1 MRCHQTT
8 NAGMVPYRQSDLKI
22 ILPTMVGVVLVEGK
36 AKYFLAHCRNTIR
49 VQHSPSVSYMLRF
62 ARNIYDYRELM
73 AVLAWKN
80 ITLRYKQSYMGI
92 LWAVLKP
99 IVLVA
104 IFMVLR
110 SFVGIESGDIP
121 YPVLTY
127 SALTIWIFFQE
138 STSEGVSSVV
148 GNANLIRKIYF
159 PREVFPLTS
168 VLTKLV
174 ELSISLSILAGL
186 MAWYGIAPTW
196 QILWVPLLVL
206 SAMLAALTISF
217 IGAALNVYY
226 RDIATALPVLLS
238 LIMYMSPVIYPL
250 ALVKDKL
257 LIKQAAGE
265 WSDLLYT
272 VFTLN
277 PLAGLIDAFQN
288 VTLRGLPPDAGAMM
302 PGLLLTLVL
311 LPFSY
316 LYFKRA
322 ESYFADVI

>member
-1 MRCHQTT
+1 
-8 NAGMVPYRQSDLKI
+8 
-22 ILPTMVGVVLVEGK
+22 
-36 AKYFLAHCRNTIR
+36 
-49 VQHSPSVSYMLRF
+49 MLQLTK
-62 ARNIYDYRELM
+62 NLIESRELM

-80 ITLRYKQSYMGI
+80 IAVRYKQSYMGI

-99 IVLVA
+99 IILVL

-110 SFVGIESGDIP
+110 SFVGIDSGSIP

-127 SALTIWIFFQE
+127 AALTIWIFFQE
-138 STSEGVSSVV
+138 SASEGVTSVV
-148 GNANLIRKIYF
+148 GNANLIKKIYF

-168 VLTKLV
+168 VITKLV
-174 ELSISLSILAGL
+174 ELSISLFILSGL

-196 QILWVPLLVL
+196 QLAWLPLLVL
-206 SAMLAALTISF
+206 YAMLAALTISF
-217 IGAALNVYY
+217 IGSALNVYY

-238 LIMYMSPVIYPL
+238 LMMYMSPVIYPL

-257 LIKQAAGE
+257 LIQQAAGE
-265 WSDLLYT
+265 WSHLLYT
-272 VFTLN
+272 IFTLN

-288 VTLRGLPPDAGAMM
+288 VTLRGLPPDTGAML
-302 PGLLLTLVL
+302 PGIVLVL
-311 LPFSY
+311 CLLPISY

>member
-1 MRCHQTT
+1 MPGLLT
-8 NAGMVPYRQSDLKI
+8 NLI
-22 ILPTMVGVVLVEGK
+22 E
-36 AKYFLAHCRNTIR
+36 
-49 VQHSPSVSYMLRF
+49 
-62 ARNIYDYRELM
+62 YRELM

-80 ITLRYKQSYMGI
+80 IALRYKQSYMGI

-99 IVLVA
+99 IVLVL

-110 SFVGIESGDIP
+110 SFVGIDSGAIP

-138 STSEGVSSVV
+138 SASEGVSSVV

-174 ELSISLSILAGL
+174 ELGISLCILALL
-186 MAWYGIAPTW
+186 MAWYGISPTW
-196 QILWVPLLVL
+196 QMLWLPMLVL
-206 SAMLAALTISF
+206 YAMLAALSIAF

-226 RDIATALPVLLS
+226 RDVATALPVLLS

-257 LIKQAAGE
+257 LVQQAAGG

-272 VFTLN
+272 LFTLN

-288 VTLRGLPPDAGAMM
+288 VTLRGLPPDAGAIM
-302 PGLLLTLVL
+302 PGLVLVLVL
-311 LPFSY
+311 LPLSY